1 MRTIYTQRTRV
12 RSGSYRGEWRANAIS
27 LWLWCA
33 TPSARITSIPL
44 YYIVSQQSGKARHAA
59 EPSFPCAVSPAGL
72 LQAYF
77 NHFPL
82 TRPIIPFDFRILKS
96 DTSTCNSA
104 ECFGYLHFRWTHAH
118 PDPPR
123 TRRIAVAQTRTHQH
137 RSGVSWNVSRVKF
150 TMG

>member
-1 MRTIYTQRTRV
+1 M

-104 ECFGYLHFRWTHAH
+104 ECFGYLLTFGGHTPTPTHPARVESQSRKH
-118 PDPPR
+118 AL
-123 TRRIAVAQTRTHQH
+123 TSTAQE
-137 RSGVSWNVSRVKF
+137 SVGMSVE
-150 TMG
+150 